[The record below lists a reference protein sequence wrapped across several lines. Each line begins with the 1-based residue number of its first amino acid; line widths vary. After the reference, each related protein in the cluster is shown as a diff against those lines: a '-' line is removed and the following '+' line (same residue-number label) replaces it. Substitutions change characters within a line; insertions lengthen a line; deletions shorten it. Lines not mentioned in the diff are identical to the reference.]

1 MTATTQIQSALS
13 RWGIKGTTLAIGVG
27 FVLGAMVLLRYL
39 GDFLI
44 EPDYL
49 TLMLVALFFC
59 GLLALAAGYGRDRV
73 QRSRW
78 IILILWWGLLVSQE
92 VFNYHS
98 DVTSVSASDFA
109 PEAFTE
115 VILWVIV
122 SCGVVVTLLKFPHYL
137 RGMFEGDYKWVTWLT
152 LYSIVSCAYAPSVA
166 FSLAWAFK
174 LALVVLVVHL
184 CSQEMS
190 KVAGIRAFLNTV
202 LWALVLLI
210 LLPTVRSIFEPD
222 PLAGSTRGALE
233 FRFLHEAPTE
243 ISALSG
249 LLLVLC
255 LTLYSAKR
263 QRFLIA
269 IAAVS
274 FVLMI
279 IAGGKTGIVAGFVS
293 GILFYAMQKRVKAAL
308 GFTAVI
314 ALGIT
319 LALLFTPLGQ
329 YAANYMKLDE
339 IASLTGRTEI
349 WASSWPLILNKP
361 IFGHGFYSSRFRT
374 LIYSGESFSAIHLHN
389 SFLETVY
396 NNGLVGLGLLMM
408 VLFVIVRN
416 LWRTIHA
423 GASKQVRYLAIGCMA
438 AFVNLFINGMFNAN
452 FGGRPFAPYMI
463 MIGLVVVSSHLWR
476 IAQEEAVRQP
486 AFSTS
491 RQLLKETRQ
500 NAYTS

>member
-13 RWGIKGTTLAIGVG
+13 RRGIKATTLAIGVS
-27 FVLGAMVLLRYL
+27 FVLAAMVLLRFA

-44 EPDYL
+44 EPDYM

-59 GLLALAAGYGRDRV
+59 GVLAFAAGYSRDRV
-73 QRSRW
+73 QRNRW

-115 VILWVIV
+115 IILWVIV
-122 SCGVVVTLLKFPHYL
+122 SCGVFVTLLKSPQYL
-137 RGMFEGDYKWVTWLT
+137 RGMFEGDYKWVTWLA

-174 LALVVLVVHL
+174 LGLVVLVVHL
-184 CSQEMS
+184 CSREMS
-190 KVAGIRAFLNTV
+190 EVAGIRAFLAAI
-202 LWALVLLI
+202 LWGLVLLV

-222 PLAGSTRGALE
+222 PLAGSTQGALE

-243 ISALSG
+243 ISALAG
-249 LLLVLC
+249 LLLILC
-255 LTLYSAKR
+255 LTLYPAKK
-263 QRFLIA
+263 QKYLIA

-279 IAGGKTGIVAGFVS
+279 IAGGKTGIGAGFLS
-293 GILFYAMQKRVKAAL
+293 GILFYALQRRVKAAL

-314 ALGIT
+314 TLGIM
-319 LALLFTPLGQ
+319 LAILFTPLGQ
-329 YAANYMKLDE
+329 YAANYMKLGE
-339 IASLTGRTEI
+339 AASLTGRTEI
-349 WASSWPLILNKP
+349 WTSSWPLILNSP
-361 IFGHGFYSSRFRT
+361 ILGHGFYSSRFRT
-374 LIYSGESFSAIHLHN
+374 LMYSGESFSAIHLHN
-389 SFLETVY
+389 SFLETAY
-396 NNGLVGLGLLMM
+396 NNGVLGLGLLLMM
-408 VLFVIVRN
+408 LFVIVRN
-416 LWRTIHA
+416 LWRTA
-423 GASKQVRYLAIGCMA
+423 RGSASNEVRYLAIGCLA

-463 MIGLVVVSSHLWR
+463 MIGMVVVSSQLWR
-476 IAQEEAVRQP
+476 IAQMQSA
-486 AFSTS
+486 
-491 RQLLKETRQ
+491 RQLALSTVR
-500 NAYTS
+500 

>member
-1 MTATTQIQSALS
+1 MTATTHIQSALS
-13 RWGIKGTTLAIGVG
+13 RRRIKGTTLAIGVS
-27 FVLGAMVLLRYL
+27 FVLGAMVLLRFA

-44 EPDYL
+44 EADYL
-49 TLMLVALFFC
+49 TLMLVAFFFC
-59 GLLALAAGYGRDRV
+59 GLLVLAAGYSRDRAERKKWV
-73 QRSRW
+73 
-78 IILILWWGLLVSQE
+78 ILILWWGLLVSQE

-122 SCGVVVTLLKFPHYL
+122 SCGVVVALLKFPQYL
-137 RGMFEGDYKWVTWLT
+137 RGMFEGDYKWVTWIA

-174 LALVVLVVHL
+174 LGLVVVVVHL
-184 CSQEMS
+184 CSHEMS
-190 KVAGIRAFLNTV
+190 DLDGVRAFLNTM

-243 ISALSG
+243 ISALAG
-249 LLLVLC
+249 LLLILC
-255 LTLYSAKR
+255 LTLYAARR
-263 QRFLIA
+263 QRYSLA
-269 IAAVS
+269 IGTMA

-279 IAGGKTGIVAGFVS
+279 IAGGKTGIAAGFLS

-308 GFTAVI
+308 GFTAVVTF
-314 ALGIT
+314 GIG
-319 LALLFTPLGQ
+319 LAVLFTPLGQ
-329 YAANYMKLDE
+329 YAANYMKLGE
-339 IASLTGRTEI
+339 AASLTGRTEI
-349 WASSWPLILNKP
+349 WTSSWPLILNKP

-374 LIYSGESFSAIHLHN
+374 LMYSGESFSAIHLHN

-396 NNGLVGLGLLMM
+396 NNGLLGLGLLLM

-423 GASKQVRYLAIGCMA
+423 SASKEVRYLAIGCMA
-438 AFVNLFINGMFNAN
+438 AFVNLFVNGMFNAN

-463 MIGLVVVSSHLWR
+463 LIGLVVVSSQLWR
-476 IAQEEAVRQP
+476 IAQVQSARQP
-486 AFSTS
+486 AFS
-491 RQLLKETRQ
+491 
-500 NAYTS
+500 NAR